1 MEPRTGRPGW
11 TWNAGS
17 VLRSTAIALTLVIL
31 LLFVW
36 KIRSILIVGFFGI
49 LFGMLLSRATGW
61 LERLHVRRAL
71 GAPLILIAFIG
82 VLVGVGFL
90 AAPTLKEQS
99 VEVRKKLPQVIEQ
112 IERQL
117 GIDAEELGR
126 EIANG
131 VGLDSE
137 GLEPS
142 PAGAAQG
149 ADAQRPPQPR
159 RQPEAKKEGRAGG
172 LQDMVTSNLGRLRG
186 ILFPVASAAVDMVA
200 ALLIIIFLSMFVA
213 IRPDHYLRGLLR
225 LFPERSRGETEETLE
240 EVGSTLRQWIIARL
254 IAMVAVGSIVGISL
268 AVMRVP
274 GALVLGILAGL
285 LEFIPFFG
293 PVAAALPAIGIAMLD
308 SPQKALWV
316 LILFLIVQ
324 QLEGNVISP
333 LLLQSR
339 VDIPPAL
346 TIITVPALM
355 IVFGLAGAMIAEPL
369 LAIGLVLTRRL
380 WVERHADRMA

>member
-1 MEPRTGRPGW
+1 M
-11 TWNAGS
+11 
-17 VLRSTAIALTLVIL
+17 LRSTAIALSLVIL
-31 LLFVW
+31 LLLVW
-36 KIRSILIVGFFGI
+36 KIRSIVIVGFFGI

-61 LERLHVRRAL
+61 LERLHVRRGV
-71 GAPLILIAFIG
+71 GAPLIMLAFIG
-82 VLVGVGFL
+82 ALVGVGFL
-90 AAPTLKEQS
+90 AAPTLREQS
-99 VEVRKKLPQVIEQ
+99 AEVRKRLPQVIEQ

-117 GIDAEELGR
+117 GIDAGELGR
-126 EIANG
+126 DIVDG

-137 GLEPS
+137 EREPD
-142 PAGAAQG
+142 PAGVAEGAAAQQP
-149 ADAQRPPQPR
+149 QRR
-159 RQPEAKKEGRAGG
+159 AEATTEEGGSGG
-172 LQDMVTSNLGRLRG
+172 LQEMVTSNLGRIRG

-200 ALLIIIFLSMFVA
+200 ALLIVIFLAMFVA
-213 IRPDHYLRGLLR
+213 IRPEHYHRGLLR

-268 AVMRVP
+268 AVMGVP
-274 GALVLGILAGL
+274 GALVLGVLAGL

-316 LILFLIVQ
+316 LILFVIVQ

-355 IVFGLAGAMIAEPL
+355 IVFGLVGALIAEPL

-380 WVERHADRMA
+380 WVERHADRMRG

>member
-1 MEPRTGRPGW
+1 MEPRTREPGW
-11 TWNAGS
+11 TWTAGA

-31 LLFVW
+31 LLFAW
-36 KIRSILIVGFFGI
+36 KIRSIVIVGFFGI

-61 LERLHVRRAL
+61 LERLHVRRGV
-71 GAPLILIAFIG
+71 GAPLIVLAFIG

-90 AAPTLKEQS
+90 AAPTLREQS
-99 VEVRKKLPQVIEQ
+99 AEVRKRLPRVIEQ

-117 GIDAEELGR
+117 GIDAKELGR

-131 VGLDSE
+131 VGLDNE
-137 GLEPS
+137 AREPGS
-142 PAGAAQG
+142 AGVAQG
-149 ADAQRPPQPR
+149 ADAQQPR
-159 RQPEAKKEGRAGG
+159 RQPETTTEEGGAGG
-172 LQDMVTSNLGRLRG
+172 LQEMVTSNLGRIRG
-186 ILFPVASAAVDMVA
+186 ILFPVASATVDVVA
-200 ALLIIIFLSMFVA
+200 ALLIVIFLAMFVA
-213 IRPDHYLRGLLR
+213 IRPEHYRRGLLR

-268 AVMRVP
+268 AVMGVP
-274 GALVLGILAGL
+274 GALVLGVLAGL

-324 QLEGNVISP
+324 QLEGNVITP

-355 IVFGLAGAMIAEPL
+355 IVFGLVGALIAEPL